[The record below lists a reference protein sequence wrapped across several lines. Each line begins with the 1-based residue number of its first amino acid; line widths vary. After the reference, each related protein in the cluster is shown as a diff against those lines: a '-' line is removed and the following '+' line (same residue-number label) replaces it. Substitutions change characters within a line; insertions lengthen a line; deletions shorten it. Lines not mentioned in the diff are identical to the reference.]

1 MLGQELLC
9 LLNLK
14 LFLNGLSNFFATL
27 EFVWELR
34 HSSDQIERK
43 SLVMMSPYKGL
54 GIRVGPNIIHSL
66 PVEHTVGGVARFR
79 FQPRTK
85 KILFIR

>member
-1 MLGQELLC
+1 MSTQSETVFEWSVKLLC
-9 LLNLK
+9 NA
-14 LFLNGLSNFFATL
+14 GIRVGIASQ
-27 EFVWELR
+27 LR
-34 HSSDQIERK
+34 PNRTEIFSYDENAILYNS
-43 SLVMMSPYKGL
+43 YKGL